1 MGPKGAKTAQN
12 APKCPQNDPKPRKKV
27 PLRKATLSP
36 CVWAPD
42 SQLAPVGGHKTAK
55 NGQKWAKTVPKGPK
69 CPPNDPKPSTKVCL
83 CNATLLPCSSREV
96 EGLVG
101 WL

>member
-12 APKCPQNDPKPRKKV
+12 APKCPQNDPRPRCKV

-36 CVWAPD
+36 WVWAPD
-42 SQLAPVGGHKTAK
+42 SRLAPVGGHKTAK

-69 CPPNDPKPSTKVCL
+69 G
-83 CNATLLPCSSREV
+83 
-96 EGLVG
+96 EG
-101 WL
+101 